1 VGVNLWYYLQQIP
14 ESKRCTRRFVI
25 PRQRLTMATGG
36 APGGSVSLGSLPIE
50 QLEKLETGMSNEV
63 EMLQKQMAMLT
74 DGVQRLQASKEGSE
88 AVDSMMKGSEIMV
101 PLTGSI
107 YVPGTI
113 ADTSSVLVDIGTGYY
128 VEKKPAEAA
137 EYFARRTAVLKNE
150 GEKTA
155 SALTEK
161 RQHLEAVSNVLA
173 RKKAMLQREQQAAA
187 EKASS

>member
-1 VGVNLWYYLQQIP
+1 
-14 ESKRCTRRFVI
+14 
-25 PRQRLTMATGG
+25 MASGG
-36 APGGSVSLGSLPIE
+36 SPGGSVALGSLPAE
-50 QLEKLETGMSNEV
+50 QLEKLETGMVNEV

-74 DGVQRLQASKEGSE
+74 DAVQRLQASREGSE
-88 AVDSMMKGSEIMV
+88 AVGSMKKGSEIMV

-113 ADTSSVLVDIGTGYY
+113 ADTSTVLVDIGTGFY

-137 EYFARRTAVLKNE
+137 EYFGRRTAVLKTE

-161 RQHLEAVSNVLA
+161 RQNLEAVSNVLA
-173 RKKAMLQREQQAAA
+173 RKKAEIQKQQRLQAQ
-187 EKASS
+187 KAST